1 MSQHD
6 LSISNQTFPNTRTD
20 LNNALQ
26 ALGTL
31 QSGATAP
38 STTYANML
46 WYDTTNKYVKM
57 RNEADDAWISLFY
70 VDQTNDR
77 INIESLIH
85 TLDGSVSAPS
95 ISFEDDTNTGIYRKA
110 ADTIALTAG
119 GTEAL
124 SATASGVT
132 MTAATVTTATIT
144 TGNITTVDLGN
155 WTITESSGTLYF
167 ATGGTNKM
175 KLEADGTLTTVGD
188 VVAYGTI

>member
-70 VDQTNDR
+70 VDQVNDR

-95 ISFEDDTNTGIYRKA
+95 ISFENDTNTGIYRKA